1 MPLTTQ
7 VTERIWGPVETRSG
21 AGRPAGPVRAIGLIL
36 LLELLAGVRAAI
48 AEEPIKPAP
57 TATSDAQQA
66 PQRRW
71 EVHALTGLQYDSN
84 VAIAPGGQRV
94 PVDPADPSAGRTG
107 RRNDGA
113 ITLGAGGSVDVV
125 DSDRAQVS
133 LEYDLYQSLH
143 FQLDNYDLRSNRVL
157 ANGGWALLPEL
168 WLGTQVGFEHYAF
181 GGPAY
186 SREPFVTP
194 FISYTQGNWGLTQL
208 LYRHGNSTYLQQPFE
223 GIRNGPTDV
232 VTLSQTFYW
241 GTRYATVGYEFGSER
256 PNDSQG
262 SDNASCLARAAAAQ
276 PGEPRPLCPGD
287 YRFHYNQAYVG
298 VGFTPGWRTTFD
310 VMYLFRHENYTQ
322 DNTLTIGQ
330 GSTGFKRRDDIN
342 QVQVGVRRPIGRY
355 FTVGL
360 NYYGTFDDSNIDF
373 YTYDRHI
380 VAAEV
385 RFAY

>member
-1 MPLTTQ
+1 M
-7 VTERIWGPVETRSG
+7 
-21 AGRPAGPVRAIGLIL
+21 
-36 LLELLAGVRAAI
+36 
-48 AEEPIKPAP
+48 
-57 TATSDAQQA
+57 
-66 PQRRW
+66 
-71 EVHALTGLQYDSN
+71 
-84 VAIAPGGQRV
+84 
-94 PVDPADPSAGRTG
+94 
-107 RRNDGA
+107 
-113 ITLGAGGSVDVV
+113 DVV

-157 ANGGWALLPEL
+157 ANGGSGAPAGAVAGDAGGLRALRVRWPRLL
-168 WLGTQVGFEHYAF
+168 ARTVLT
-181 GGPAY
+181 
-186 SREPFVTP
+186 PFV
-194 FISYTQGNWGLTQL
+194 SYTEGNWGLTQL
-208 LYRHGNSTYLQQPFE
+208 LYRHGHSTYLQQPFE

-360 NYYGTFDDSNIDF
+360 NYFGTFDDSNIDF

>member
-1 MPLTTQ
+1 M
-7 VTERIWGPVETRSG
+7 RGPVETRSG
-21 AGRPAGPVRAIGLIL
+21 AGRAATAVRAIGLIL
-36 LLELLAGVRAAI
+36 LAELLAGVGAAI

-57 TATSDAQQA
+57 TATSDAPEA
-66 PQRRW
+66 PRRRW

-84 VAIAPGGQRV
+84 VAIAPGGQPIPANPTV
-94 PVDPADPSAGRTG
+94 PINRNNEAP

-113 ITLGAGGSVDVV
+113 ITLGAGGSVNVV

-143 FQLDNYDLRSNRVL
+143 FLLDNYDLRSNRVL

-194 FISYTQGNWGLTQL
+194 FVSYTQGNWGLTQL

-232 VTLSQTFYW
+232 ATLSQTFYW

-262 SDNASCLARAAAAQ
+262 SDNASCLARAATT
-276 PGEPRPLCPGD
+276 GELCPGD

-298 VGFTPGWRTTFD
+298 IGFTPGWRTSFD

-322 DNTLTIGQ
+322 VNTQPL
-330 GSTGFKRRDDIN
+330 GSGAMGKRRDDIN

-360 NYYGTFDDSNIDF
+360 NYFGTFDSSNIDF